1 MFINDELDDFIAFK
15 NQHKGPQAFTEID
28 KFESKLKDFVDDVYK
43 AHNKYKN
50 YSRQDIAKLD
60 IDSNLKDAVFR
71 EINGEDWIHRKQLMT
86 RVGKN
91 IAKELISEREF
102 ENIPTSVSKADF
114 IDIDAL
120 ADNIKIEN
128 GIQL

>member
-1 MFINDELDDFIAFK
+1 
-15 NQHKGPQAFTEID
+15 
-28 KFESKLKDFVDDVYK
+28 
-43 AHNKYKN
+43 
-50 YSRQDIAKLD
+50 
-60 IDSNLKDAVFR
+60 
-71 EINGEDWIHRKQLMT
+71 MT

-91 IAKELISEREF
+91 IAKELISKREF

>member
-1 MFINDELDDFIAFK
+1 M
-15 NQHKGPQAFTEID
+15 
-28 KFESKLKDFVDDVYK
+28 DDVYK

-71 EINGEDWIHRKQLMT
+71 EINGEDWIHHKQLMT

-128 GIQL
+128 GVQL